1 MSLEQYK
8 AQREETPEVI
18 RQSVPIIKE
27 IIEAY
32 NIPILEVPRYEADDV
47 IGTVSKQAEKEAS
60 RCT

>member
-1 MSLEQYK
+1 M
-8 AQREETPEVI
+8 I